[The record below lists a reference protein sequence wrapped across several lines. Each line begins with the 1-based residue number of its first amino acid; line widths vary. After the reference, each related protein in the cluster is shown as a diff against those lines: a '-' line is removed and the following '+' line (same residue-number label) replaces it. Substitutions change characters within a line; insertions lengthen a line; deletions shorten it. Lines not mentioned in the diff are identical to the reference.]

1 MGPDLFKHFIDF
13 LIGLLNLL
21 LFQDIVVFVRYLH
34 FFHHRMELLLSPVLH
49 TGLQLCVRK
58 HMHFVE
64 LRVSVFIKVSV
75 ILLLVT

>member
-1 MGPDLFKHFIDF
+1 MGPDLFKHFINF

-49 TGLQLCVRK
+49 TGLELCVRK
-58 HMHFVE
+58 HMHFVK